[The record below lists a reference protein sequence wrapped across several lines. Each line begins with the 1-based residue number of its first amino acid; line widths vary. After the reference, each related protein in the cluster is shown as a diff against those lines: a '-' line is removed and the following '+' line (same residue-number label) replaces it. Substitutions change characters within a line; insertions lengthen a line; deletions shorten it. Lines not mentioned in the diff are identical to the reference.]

1 MTALREGPLVI
12 RVSVEFVI
20 RPAAKEEFEHHP
32 VGYRSASGVSKDSW
46 AKNLG
51 GVLLLQSPEHR
62 WQGCLPG
69 SNVNTIKGCEFSA
82 APEDADRRR
91 KARTAGTAKMTRVAN
106 SA

>member
-12 RVSVEFVI
+12 RGSVEFVI
-20 RPAAKEEFEHHP
+20 RPGAEDEFEYHSA
-32 VGYRSASGVSKDSW
+32 GCRSASGVSKDSW

-82 APEDADRRR
+82 APDDADRRR
-91 KARTAGTAKMTRVAN
+91 KARTVGTAKMARVAN

>member
-1 MTALREGPLVI
+1 MI
-12 RVSVEFVI
+12 RISVEFVI
-20 RPAAKEEFEHHP
+20 RPGRAEDEFEH
-32 VGYRSASGVSKDSW
+32 YSAACRSASGVSKDSW

-51 GVLLLQSPEHR
+51 EVLLLQSPEHR
-62 WQGCLPG
+62 WQGCLRG
-69 SNVNTIKGCEFSA
+69 SNVNTVKACEFSG

>member
-1 MTALREGPLVI
+1 MIQVT
-12 RVSVEFVI
+12 VEFVI
-20 RPAAKEEFEHHP
+20 RPGAEDEFEHHSA
-32 VGYRSASGVSKDSW
+32 GCRSASGVSKDSW
-46 AKNLG
+46 AKNHG

-82 APEDADRRR
+82 APEDADHKR
-91 KARTAGTAKMTRVAN
+91 KARIAGTAKMARIVN